1 MRAPWLGGSIGAM
14 EYRAAAAADAPAM
27 AGLFAANHHDALSEE
42 ERARQ
47 GFVQGALDE
56 DALRAMAEGGGL
68 LVADDDG
75 EIAGLLGLVR
85 AESVPGSPPVRALL
99 EAQDELM
106 WRGRPLGAVRWLL
119 YGPVVVGAAYRGRGI
134 ARGLFNTA
142 LEAASGRAEVMVA
155 FIEMTNRAS
164 WTVHVDGLG
173 MTPLGEFDLDGRA
186 YGVVGAATP

>member
-1 MRAPWLGGSIGAM
+1 M
-14 EYRAAAAADAPAM
+14 EYRAATAADASAM

-68 LVADDDG
+68 LVADEGG

-85 AESVPGSPPVRALL
+85 AESVPGAPPPVRALL
-99 EAQDELM
+99 GAQDELL

-119 YGPVVVGAAYRGRGI
+119 YGPVVVGAAHRGRGI
-134 ARGLFNTA
+134 ARGLFNAA

-155 FIEMTNRAS
+155 FIEMTNRVS

-173 MTPLGEFDLDGRA
+173 MTPLGEFVVDGRT
-186 YGVVGAATP
+186 YGVVGAATT